1 MNDTLKVIT
10 ERYSCRDFRDE
21 MPSDEILQA
30 IADAGIK
37 APSSMNR
44 QPWRVIVV
52 KDPELIRDIEEETF
66 ARISEMEDKTLYNR
80 IVERGGKVFYT
91 APCMVVIPVFPDE
104 RCLSLIDCGIVCQN
118 ITLAAT
124 SLGVN
129 SVICGLARLAFLDDC
144 KAEEFSK
151 RLRFPEGYVFGIS
164 VLLGYANT
172 SKAPHEPDKDKII
185 FIE

>member
-52 KDPELIRDIEEETF
+52 KDSELIKDIEEETF

-80 IVERGGKVFYT
+80 IVERGG
-91 APCMVVIPVFPDE
+91 
-104 RCLSLIDCGIVCQN
+104 
-118 ITLAAT
+118 
-124 SLGVN
+124 
-129 SVICGLARLAFLDDC
+129 
-144 KAEEFSK
+144 
-151 RLRFPEGYVFGIS
+151 
-164 VLLGYANT
+164 
-172 SKAPHEPDKDKII
+172 
-185 FIE
+185 